1 MAAREDELREGTA
14 GPRRDVFDLAEGRGR
29 GRGRA
34 APATRAA
41 GEDPVM
47 ITRQVITL
55 LMRLMTVMPGLAPIV
70 REFLDKLSAAASAGG
85 PPAGGPPAG
94 GPPPGAPPV
103 GGPPPGEPP
112 PAGVPET

>member
-29 GRGRA
+29 GRGRV

-70 REFLDKLSAAASAGG
+70 RALLDKLSAAGSAGR
-85 PPAGGPPAG
+85 APAG
-94 GPPPGAPPV
+94 GPPPG
-103 GGPPPGEPP
+103 GPP

>member
-1 MAAREDELREGTA
+1 MATREDELREGTA

-29 GRGRA
+29 GRV
-34 APATRAA
+34 APAARAA

-55 LMRLMTVMPGLAPIV
+55 LMRLMTVMPGLGPIIK
-70 REFLDKLSAAASAGG
+70 EFLDKLSAAASAGG
-85 PPAGGPPAG
+85 R
-94 GPPPGAPPV
+94 PPG
-103 GGPPPGEPP
+103 GPP

>member
-14 GPRRDVFDLAEGRGR
+14 GPRRDVFDLAEGR

-55 LMRLMTVMPGLAPIV
+55 LMRLMTVMPGLGPIIK
-70 REFLDKLSAAASAGG
+70 EFLDKLSAAASAGG

-94 GPPPGAPPV
+94 GPPPG
-103 GGPPPGEPP
+103 GPPPGGP
-112 PAGVPET
+112 PETSTTPP